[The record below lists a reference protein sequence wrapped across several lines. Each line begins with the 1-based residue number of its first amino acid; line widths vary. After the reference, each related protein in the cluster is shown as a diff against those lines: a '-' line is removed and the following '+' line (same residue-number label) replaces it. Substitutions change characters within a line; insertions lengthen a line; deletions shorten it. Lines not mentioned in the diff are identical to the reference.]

1 MGFALPTMSLL
12 ISEDREGDLKCPLP
26 EGASMATSGCGIGPV
41 PAPGTAPSEG
51 GWQNQALRGLRCAM
65 DFKFRNCSDLY
76 FEKNPWDI
84 KYLQK
89 ISSCVN
95 NRKIQYYASG
105 LVFNKF
111 ENFMIL
117 LLLFIAYFICRCLF
131 SQAAWIWV
139 FDHLVP
145 TQCLNREP
153 LALPRQHRC
162 LLRPGPL
169 AAPMGHVQERVSR
182 PGFLCPSQHG
192 PAGGTGGPRGAE
204 GAAGARQRWR
214 AAEGDGGVAPT
225 LMGSSPQVIKPRLM
239 LTVM

>member
-1 MGFALPTMSLL
+1 MTQNITGHKEPPRTPLDAASAQSRLPGL
-12 ISEDREGDLKCPLP
+12 
-26 EGASMATSGCGIGPV
+26 
-41 PAPGTAPSEG
+41 APTEG
-51 GWQNQALRGLRCAM
+51 GWQDQAFTVLRCAM

-76 FEKNPWDI
+76 FEKNPWGI

-95 NRKIQYYASG
+95 NRKIQYSASG
-105 LVFNKF
+105 PVFNKF

-117 LLLFIAYFICRCLF
+117 LLLFIAYFICQCLF

-145 TQCLNREP
+145 TQSPNFPGREP
-153 LALPRQHRC
+153 PALPQGRRC
-162 LLRPGPL
+162 LLRPGLL
-169 AAPMGHVQERVSR
+169 AALMGRAQERV
-182 PGFLCPSQHG
+182 PGRSFLCGALARQRCPSWHG
-192 PAGGTGGPRGAE
+192 PAAAGRGGSGGPGGTE
-204 GAAGARQRWR
+204 GAAGAPQGWR
-214 AAEGDGGVAPT
+214 AAEGDGDVAPT